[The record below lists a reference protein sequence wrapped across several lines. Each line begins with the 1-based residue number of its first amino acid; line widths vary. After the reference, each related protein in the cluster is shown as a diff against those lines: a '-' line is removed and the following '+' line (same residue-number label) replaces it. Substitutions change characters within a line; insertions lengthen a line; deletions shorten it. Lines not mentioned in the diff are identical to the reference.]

1 MQKPN
6 PNDPSLVDIYDDAT
20 GAFLTTVP
28 AEAQALTTALN
39 GPQPTQAPAAAPA
52 PAAFSEGL
60 GIMSVGSADT
70 RDAVF
75 DPKSGEYKVRPKS
88 TPSAQGDDKKLISG
102 ALGQTDATGAPLQ
115 APPANAD
122 EQLLTPGSADAQ
134 TEELLSP
141 GTEGGFQPQE
151 RVTKGLTPDGQARV
165 AGMEGDVASLERDA
179 ALAEAAAMEQQLE
192 ADRARQAEMERQVK
206 EDMAKQALE
215 QKLIV
220 ERRAK
225 VERIIAQTAAQ
236 EPDRHRAFPKGWNGV
251 QTMIGSIAGGMLSG
265 LTDGRY
271 QNQTL
276 GALEKRLDD
285 DVREQRETQSN
296 MLKELTRQLGS
307 IDAAEDMLR
316 AKQKEIV
323 LKELEARLLGSQ
335 NKVQPAKIEAFRKRM
350 QADIARHQ
358 VDALTKLERDETIKD
373 VNTPGSAPMAFN
385 AENYRA
391 QALQKYA
398 AENGLPTKEAH
409 KQWVTYNKGF
419 QDRAT
424 LRKSLETA
432 NRLIDQYEK
441 TNDVA
446 GLGPIAK
453 FIPTSVNTQD
463 AKAVRQALGFA
474 TAQYL
479 KQVSGAAVT
488 EQEFARTRETIEA
501 AGSYD
506 DVKRGLNLL
515 GQSVKAADEESQ
527 VENPGFY
534 RLRGELGSLNRQG
547 GLRGSAGRAEQE
559 AAAGDIVAIPRSS
572 RIAFAHNNPGNLTF
586 ADQAGAT
593 RGEPKEGGGY
603 WAQFQSPGDG
613 MRALARQVMKD
624 QERGLNL
631 RQFVEKYAPKGDGN
645 NVENYL
651 IKLNRLTGADEET
664 PLAEM
669 SAGAMAYAIA
679 QIESGTRPTK

>member
-6 PNDPSLVDIYDDAT
+6 PNDPSLVDIFDDAT

-28 AEAQALTTALN
+28 AEAQALTTALK
-39 GPQPTQAPAAAPA
+39 GPEPTQPA
-52 PAAFSEGL
+52 PEPLTPQDLATSGPIL
-60 GIMSVGSADT
+60 SVGSADG
-70 RDAVF
+70 A
-75 DPKSGEYKVRPKS
+75 PKPVVGDQAKV
-88 TPSAQGDDKKLISG
+88 AG
-102 ALGQTDATGAPLQ
+102 ALGSDPNLDPTGKPLEK
-115 APPANAD
+115 PPANAD
-122 EQLLTPGSADAQ
+122 ALLTPGEADNAPAMMGG
-134 TEELLSP
+134 S
-141 GTEGGFQPQE
+141 EGGFQPQE
-151 RVTKGLTPDGQARV
+151 RLTKGLTPEGQDRV
-165 AGMEGDVASLERDA
+165 AGMEGDVAQLSREA
-179 ALAEAAAMEQQLE
+179 ALAEATAMEQQLE
-192 ADRARQAEMERQVK
+192 QDKLRQAEMERTVK

-215 QKLIV
+215 QQLIAA
-220 ERRAK
+220 RRAK
-225 VERIIAQTAAQ
+225 VERIIANVAAQ

-251 QTMIGSIAGGMLSG
+251 QTMIGSIAGGMLAG

-271 QNQTL
+271 QNATL

-335 NKVQPAKIEAFRKRM
+335 NKVQPAKIDAFRKRM
-350 QADIARHQ
+350 NADIARHQ

-373 VNTPGSAPMAFN
+373 VNTPGSAPMPFN

-391 QALQKYA
+391 QALQRYA
-398 AENGLPTKEAH
+398 SENGLPVKEAH

-419 QDRAT
+419 QERAT
-424 LRKSLETA
+424 LRAALETA
-432 NRLIDQYEK
+432 NRAIDKFEADG
-441 TNDVA
+441 DVA
-446 GLGPIAK
+446 GLGPLAK
-453 FIPTSVNTQD
+453 YIPSNINSKD
-463 AKAVRQALGFA
+463 AKAVRQSLGFA

-479 KQVSGAAVT
+479 KAVSGAAVT
-488 EQEFARTRETIEA
+488 EQEFARTRETIES

-527 VENPGFY
+527 VENPGFF

-547 GLRGSAGRAEQE
+547 GLRGQAGRAEQE
-559 AAAGDIVAIPRSS
+559 AAAGDIVAIPRTS
-572 RIAFAHNNPGNLTF
+572 RIAFEHNNPGNLTF

-593 RGEPKEGGGY
+593 RGEAKAGGGY
-603 WAQFQSPGDG
+603 WAKFERPGDG

-631 RQFVEKYAPKGDGN
+631 RQFVEKYAPSGDGN
-645 NVENYL
+645 NVETYL
-651 IKLNRLTGADEET
+651 IKLNRLTGADEAT
-664 PLAEM
+664 PLSEM